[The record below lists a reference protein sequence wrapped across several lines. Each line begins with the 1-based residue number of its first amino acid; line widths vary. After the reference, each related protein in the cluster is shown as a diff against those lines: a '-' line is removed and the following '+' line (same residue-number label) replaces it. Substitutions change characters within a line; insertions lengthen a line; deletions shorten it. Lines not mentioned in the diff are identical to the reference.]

1 MSKGVFAALS
11 GSVAA
16 QTALDVTAQNLA
28 NASSTGY
35 HRLRPLFREVLS
47 KTASGSPKAA
57 LRANRYT
64 AVSGT
69 VMDMSPGVIRSTGRP
84 LDVALPE
91 NAFLAVGTARGERY
105 TRNGAMAVT
114 ADGSL
119 KIGDSSVLDDQG
131 RAIRVSPDAEIS
143 LTKDGQVLV
152 NGETQAHLKLVSFQ
166 NPALL
171 TPEASCLVAASA
183 GAGNA
188 MPVGGEVTVGAL
200 EESNAS
206 PVTSMN
212 DLITTSRNFD
222 AYQRAID
229 TFREADRRVVTLP
242 SS

>member
-16 QTALDVTAQNLA
+16 QTALDVTAENLA
-28 NASSTGY
+28 NVSSTGY
-35 HRLRPLFREVLS
+35 HRLRPIFREVLS
-47 KTASGSPKAA
+47 KTAGSSPKAA
-57 LRANRYT
+57 QRGNHYT

-69 VMDMSPGVIRSTGRP
+69 VIDMTAGVIRSTGRP
-84 LDVALPE
+84 LDAALPE
-91 NAFLAVGTARGERY
+91 KTFLAVGTARGERY
-105 TRNGAMAVT
+105 TRNGAISVNAE
-114 ADGSL
+114 GSL
-119 KIGDSSVLDDQG
+119 KIGEASVLDDQG
-131 RAIRVSPDAEIS
+131 RPIRVSPDQEVT

-152 NGETQAHLKLVSFQ
+152 NGETQAHLKLVSFN
-166 NPALL
+166 NPELL

-183 GAGNA
+183 GAGTA
-188 MPVGGEVTVGAL
+188 MPSGGELTVGAL

-212 DLITTSRNFD
+212 DLIATSRSFD